1 MSGHTNTANW
11 MHSSFRSF
19 GSHIELIARPLSSVT
34 TDAELTALV
43 QSEFAACEGALSRFS
58 PDSELVRLNLSLVQR
73 KTVSIRLWEAIAL
86 AVDAYRD
93 TEGVFDPR
101 VSVLH
106 DLGYQGAAFDV
117 AAGAHG
123 LSRKECAKMWPE
135 DRSVLLYT
143 PIDLGNI
150 GKSYALER
158 AALLLDH
165 CAGDYLLSAGGEL
178 VYAGT
183 GPGDTPWRIGV
194 ESRNGATPVTAS
206 LQVTGR
212 GAVCTAAADRRRWQ
226 DSDRQQGR
234 NRIDP
239 AAMGA
244 GGCGLASVTVLADR
258 STKAEVLSKL
268 YVLRGLR
275 GRVEAGIKVWAVTED
290 GDVIEESGESNVVVW
305 SDVSPDLDMTA
316 LDQAKWQQTPIGD
329 AQTAG
334 D

>member
-19 GSHIELIARPLSSVT
+19 GSHIELIARPLFSVT
-34 TDAELTALV
+34 ADAELAALV
-43 QSEFAACEGALSRFS
+43 QSEFAACESAFSRFS
-58 PDSELVRLNLSLVQR
+58 PESELVRLNMSLVQR
-73 KTVSIRLWEAIAL
+73 KSVSIRLWEAIAL

-123 LSRKECAKMWPE
+123 LTRKECAKMWPE

-143 PIDLGNI
+143 PIDLGDI

-158 AALLLDH
+158 ASALLDQY
-165 CAGDYLLSAGGEL
+165 AGDYLLSAGDEL

-183 GPGDTPWRIGV
+183 GPGNTPWRIGV
-194 ESRNGATPVTAS
+194 ESRNCATPVTAS

-212 GAVCTAAADRRRWQ
+212 GAVCTVAADRLRWR
-226 DSDRQQGR
+226 DSDKQQGR

-275 GRVEAGIKVWAVTED
+275 GRVEAGIKVWAVTVD
-290 GDVIEESGESNVVVW
+290 GDVIEESGVNNVLVW

-316 LDQAKWQQTPIGD
+316 MDQAK
-329 AQTAG
+329 
-334 D
+334 